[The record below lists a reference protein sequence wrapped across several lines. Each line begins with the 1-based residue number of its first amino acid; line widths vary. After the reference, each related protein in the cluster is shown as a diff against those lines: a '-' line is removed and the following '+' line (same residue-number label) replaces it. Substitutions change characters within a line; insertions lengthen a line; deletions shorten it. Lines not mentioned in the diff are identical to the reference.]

1 MIQKLINIGIG
12 MMSIAVNINNS
23 LVKNVSRCLSVKVYI
38 TAISH
43 IML

>member
-1 MIQKLINIGIG
+1 
-12 MMSIAVNINNS
+12 MSIAVDINNF
-23 LVKNVSRCLSVKVYI
+23 LINNVSHCLSVKVYI